1 MEREQESPTDAVSN
15 ESTPMFCRNCHHD
28 LGGIQATSDGYACP
42 ECGRSFDPEKP
53 KTFAARQR
61 SAVELLLLRRVAPG
75 VLLALAVFWLL
86 WHAWIPRPVAL
97 FGRHGPAPA
106 QVRMPELSTL
116 WVWAG
121 GLYGTEEV
129 RLQRHVA
136 EAELWDSR
144 VRRVRVFGPD
154 SDEQLWEV
162 HFEPREGE
170 PGGGIWTVRLPQAVP
185 LTFDLLSS
193 FRLTRDGILGIVVGE
208 HDPSR
213 TIEPF
218 EVTGSEADVLS
229 AYIRASGISVR
240 PIRQT
245 EDQIAFWIFDE
256 DQGRLVQVDEAEL
269 DRRGIEP
276 LDRTGIAIFGL
287 GTSP

>member
-75 VLLALAVFWLL
+75 VLLALAV
-86 WHAWIPRPVAL
+86 
-97 FGRHGPAPA
+97 
-106 QVRMPELSTL
+106 LSTL